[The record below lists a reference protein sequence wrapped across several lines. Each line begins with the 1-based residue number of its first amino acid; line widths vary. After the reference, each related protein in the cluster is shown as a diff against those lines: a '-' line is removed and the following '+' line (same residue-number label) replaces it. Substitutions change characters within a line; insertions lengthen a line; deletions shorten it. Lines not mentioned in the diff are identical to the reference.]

1 MKGISFDLQEKKG
14 TAFNLVDS
22 FASGVLG
29 IMGVGSSLL
38 DCFSTVERGM
48 LFIQKQV
55 GVRKA
60 PFSDSGED
68 DANFKDI
75 LAGESPVLRASCH
88 CIRAHG

>member
-55 GVRKA
+55 GVHKA

-75 LAGESPVLRASCH
+75 LAGESPVIRASFH
-88 CIRAHG
+88 CSRAHG